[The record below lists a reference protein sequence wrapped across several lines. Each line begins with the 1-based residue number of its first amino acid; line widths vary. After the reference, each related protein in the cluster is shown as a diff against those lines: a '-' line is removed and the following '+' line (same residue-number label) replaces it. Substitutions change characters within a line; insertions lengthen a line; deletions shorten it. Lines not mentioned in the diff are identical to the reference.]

1 MIAHPRRS
9 LARRVPEFPM
19 AHTLRRQ
26 LRLLQLWAG
35 LSGLAV
41 IVLAVA
47 AFGQPATPTRIDELT
62 VQRLNIVDANG
73 TLRLVIANKDRM
85 HPGVMDGVTINRP
98 RPVAGL
104 LFFNDEG
111 DEVGG
116 LTFTGQMQDGQRRAN
131 SGIMFDQFKQ
141 DQTVGI
147 SYSETNGQRTAGL
160 QVWDRS
166 DRPLSDLIRA
176 LNDANALSDPTA
188 REKAVQ
194 AARAAA
200 PPGPRRV
207 FVGKNADKSATVSLA
222 DAAGKPRL
230 TLRVEADGNA
240 SIDFLDQD
248 GKVTQ
253 RIPNR

>member
-1 MIAHPRRS
+1 
-9 LARRVPEFPM
+9 M

-26 LRLLQLWAG
+26 LRLLQIWAAV
-35 LSGLAV
+35 SGLGFV
-41 IVLAVA
+41 VLAAA
-47 AFGQPATPTRIDELT
+47 AFTQPSAPTRIDELT
-62 VQRLNIVDANG
+62 VQRLNVVDANG

-85 HPGVMDGVTINRP
+85 HPGVMDGVTITRP

-116 LTFTGQMQDGQRRAN
+116 LTYTGQAPDGQRRAN
-131 SGIMFDQFKQ
+131 AGLMFDQFKQ

-147 SYSETNGQRTAGL
+147 SYSENNGQRSAGL

-176 LNDANALSDPTA
+176 LNNANALTDPAA
-188 REKAVQ
+188 RDKAVQ
-194 AARAAA
+194 AARADA

-207 FVGKNADKSATVSLA
+207 FVGKNPDKSATVSLA
-222 DAAGKPRL
+222 DATGKPRL
-230 TLRVEADGNA
+230 TMRVEADGAA
-240 SIDFLDQD
+240 SIEFLDAD
-248 GKVTQ
+248 GKVVQ
-253 RIPNR
+253 RMPAAR